1 MLNSLLAAYLLL
13 VLPAQNMWRSLRP
26 KADGPP
32 RALMRR
38 YWTMIWKT
46 VVMLALLAAGSWQAG
61 YGARDLGFDL
71 PLSNAG
77 AWGMGF
83 AVALF
88 AILLAA
94 NRIMERR
101 SAPEKRVEAERKLLA
116 SSFPWPRTGPEALAF
131 IVSISLMTAG
141 WEIVLQGLHSAVACA
156 AYRPGGGHR
165 VLRHRLWPGA
175 WLRWAEAADRLDH
188 FSIHFYGRVCV
199 DQQPVVADRHP
210 CRLATHGG
218 ATGFARV
225 ASYSFSIRILYASF
239 TTIGYYRCTVL
250 GARACR

>member
-26 KADGPP
+26 KADGPT

-141 WEIVLQGLHSAVACA
+141 WEIVYRGFILLWLAPHTGLAAAIAFSAIAYGLAHGYDGPKRLIGSIISAFIFTA
-156 AYRPGGGHR
+156 AYALTNSLWWLIVIHAGLPLMA
-165 VLRHRLWPGA
+165 VPLALRASRH
-175 WLRWAEAADRLDH
+175 
-188 FSIHFYGRVCV
+188 IHS
-199 DQQPVVADRHP
+199 P
-210 CRLATHGG
+210 
-218 ATGFARV
+218 
-225 ASYSFSIRILYASF
+225 
-239 TTIGYYRCTVL
+239 
-250 GARACR
+250 